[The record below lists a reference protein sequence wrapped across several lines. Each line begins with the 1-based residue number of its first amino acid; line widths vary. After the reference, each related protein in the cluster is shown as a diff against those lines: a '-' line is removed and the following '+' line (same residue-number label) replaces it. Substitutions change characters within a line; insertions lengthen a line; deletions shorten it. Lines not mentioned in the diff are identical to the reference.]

1 MIRHLLLAAAF
12 AALIPTTSAQA
23 MDSDGVHCLPRQEL
37 NSYLGRAW
45 NESRQLS
52 GDLENG
58 NPMAIYVSRRGSW
71 TLVEF
76 RPDGQACVHASG
88 SRMSPHLARE
98 TKRSPAS

>member
-1 MIRHLLLAAAF
+1 
-12 AALIPTTSAQA
+12 
-23 MDSDGVHCLPRQEL
+23 MDADGVHCLPRPEL

-45 NESRQLS
+45 NESRHLS
-52 GDLENG
+52 GDLENS
-58 NPMAIYVSRRGSW
+58 NPMSIYVSRRGSW